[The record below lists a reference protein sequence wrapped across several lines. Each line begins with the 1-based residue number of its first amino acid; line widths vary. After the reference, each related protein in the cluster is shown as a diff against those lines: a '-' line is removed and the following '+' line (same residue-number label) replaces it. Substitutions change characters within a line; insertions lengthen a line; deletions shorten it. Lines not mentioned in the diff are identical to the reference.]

1 MKSLAGDL
9 TNNAASVQVVAG
21 ETPDCLVAEFTM
33 PTEAQYIAVEKVD
46 GAIRF
51 WASNGMDPTI
61 AFPRSEAERANAER
75 KAERRRAKRQGRK
88 P

>member
-46 GAIRF
+46 SAIRF
-51 WASNGMDPTI
+51 WASNGRDPTI
-61 AFPRSEAERANAER
+61 AFPKSE
-75 KAERRRAKRQGRK
+75 AERRRAKRQGRK